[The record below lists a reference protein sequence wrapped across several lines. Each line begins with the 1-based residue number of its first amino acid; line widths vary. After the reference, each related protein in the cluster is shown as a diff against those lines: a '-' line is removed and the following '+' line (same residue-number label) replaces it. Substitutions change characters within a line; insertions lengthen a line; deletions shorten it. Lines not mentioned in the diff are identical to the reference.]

1 MCLSSSIALGDM
13 ISEEDIFVGKI
24 SLLVLAIILCGALLF
39 SIVVMYRRHTQ
50 EYLSELNT
58 DQLLGATM
66 TLQQFH
72 HQRNG
77 IIRNSG
83 VCSICMVRQLH
94 KLWPTPP
101 LVSQK
106 LTACVQWYQEPQNET
121 QELHILDCSHCFH
134 RPCIK
139 KWVTMGPFSRGGNA
153 ECPLCKFVIA
163 TNTTLL
169 AARAL

>member
-101 LVSQK
+101 PGFAETDGMCTMVSGTTK
-106 LTACVQWYQEPQNET
+106 RN
-121 QELHILDCSHCFH
+121 
-134 RPCIK
+134 
-139 KWVTMGPFSRGGNA
+139 SR
-153 ECPLCKFVIA
+153 IA
-163 TNTTLL
+163 YSGLFTLL
-169 AARAL
+169 PPTMHQKMGYNGTLFKRRERRVPAVQIRYCN